1 MKNVVEEY
9 FWMNFLKGTK
19 RFKVHETD
27 NGTDILA
34 KKFFKRGPSFDK
46 RFSGNN
52 PIIDVT
58 RENTGTDRRREWR

>member
-1 MKNVVEEY
+1 VVEEY

-34 KKFFKRGPSFDK
+34 KSFSKGVLPDK
-46 RFSGNN
+46 DF
-52 PIIDVT
+52 P
-58 RENTGTDRRREWR
+58 GTTL